1 MSQLT
6 QTISGAPFT
15 IPPQQFPPEVLTE
28 LADNC
33 HAPLFLESEL
43 SEWADIFQA
52 HEALV
57 SSSQPT
63 CDNLIFD
70 GLTAHPITN
79 PLLDGPLFC
88 LQTRVKVVHTQTTP
102 QVQRFN
108 FAPGQWVAVWADADE
123 DTQDFWICKIISV
136 LHKRLHV
143 HWWNLLMDA
152 GLTMA
157 QRALF
162 QWGLFWLVALT
173 LTPTLEFPQPPFKK
187 YLDTCK

>member
-79 PLLDGPLFC
+79 PLLDGPLFH

-108 FAPGQWVAVWADADE
+108 FAPGQWVAVQADADE

-143 HWWNLLMDA
+143 HWWNFANGRWADHGSEGTVPMGSVLACGFDFNA
-152 GLTMA
+152 NTGVPPA
-157 QRALF
+157 
-162 QWGLFWLVALT
+162 T
-173 LTPTLEFPQPPFKK
+173 LQEILRH
-187 YLDTCK
+187 L